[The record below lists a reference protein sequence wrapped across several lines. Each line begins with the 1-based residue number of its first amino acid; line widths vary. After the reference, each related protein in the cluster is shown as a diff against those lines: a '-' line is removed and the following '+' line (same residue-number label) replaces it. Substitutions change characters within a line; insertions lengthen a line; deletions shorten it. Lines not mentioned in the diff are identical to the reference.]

1 MITVRGVSTPELTQV
16 GYLIA
21 GDQNEVRDKV
31 VNMFVTCV
39 SLRSDSKRYF
49 PCSITSYLQC
59 AAAHIPVHDSELL
72 IAEYISNEIHFI
84 SEKFM
89 CSSYLFKKF
98 VLLISYVRNAIN
110 KAISKKYILMCAK
123 QFCFA
128 HMPHAILLCTHTIL
142 LCTHVTV
149 VTFF

>member
-21 GDQNEVRDKV
+21 GDQKEVRDKV

-39 SLRSDSKRYF
+39 SLSSKRYF

-72 IAEYISNEIHFI
+72 IAEYISNEIHI
-84 SEKFM
+84 
-89 CSSYLFKKF
+89 
-98 VLLISYVRNAIN
+98 RNVHV
-110 KAISKKYILMCAK
+110 
-123 QFCFA
+123 F
-128 HMPHAILLCTHTIL
+128 ILLVQKFSFTHFI
-142 LCTHVTV
+142 CEECYK
-149 VTFF
+149 

>member
-1 MITVRGVSTPELTQV
+1 MLSDPDNESDTEVPYADIMITVRGVSTPELTQV

-21 GDQNEVRDKV
+21 GDQKEVRDKV

-39 SLRSDSKRYF
+39 SLSSKCYF

-84 SEKFM
+84 SETFM

-98 VLLISYVRNAIN
+98 LLLISYVRNAIN
-110 KAISKKYILMCAK
+110 KAKAK
-123 QFCFA
+123 IEYFLRF
-128 HMPHAILLCTHTIL
+128 
-142 LCTHVTV
+142 
-149 VTFF
+149 

>member
-21 GDQNEVRDKV
+21 GDQKEVRDKV

-39 SLRSDSKRYF
+39 SLSSKCYF

-84 SEKFM
+84 SETFM

-98 VLLISYVRNAIN
+98 ILLISYVRNAIN
-110 KAISKKYILMCAK
+110 KAKAK
-123 QFCFA
+123 IEYFSRF
-128 HMPHAILLCTHTIL
+128 
-142 LCTHVTV
+142 
-149 VTFF
+149 